1 MRLLSSSTV
10 DLSMKPFGN
19 DRFGAATIGMTLVAD
34 GFFLYAD
41 LDTKFA
47 KEVRQVKMIGFN
59 YDM

>member
-1 MRLLSSSTV
+1 
-10 DLSMKPFGN
+10 MKPFGN